1 MPSTGGSGSAGAHR
15 AAGSTEVAVSGAEG
29 ARQDGKVIM
38 GTPRWVPVARR
49 GGWAGTGAGEVGE

>member
-38 GTPRWVPVARR
+38 GTPRWVPVAGR